1 MSVFKWSEALRSV
14 KKEVRPGEALPALLW
29 RFSTWF
35 SVPDSKQ
42 PTYASSKEN
51 TDSYRKILLNSMQKK
66 KLQKYQHSDIFTC
79 KSLISRRLSAGCTKA
94 LSPGILVPSASRY
107 QPTHLTFY
115 HNCTSLMPVSL
126 WGAGEGWHWK
136 SPPSLPPSLIHRD
149 STMCTL
155 ADAEAHHSTLKP
167 C

>member
-66 KLQKYQHSDIFTC
+66 KKNCKNINTQTFLPVNHSFQEGCQLAAQKHCHLAFWYLLRADISQHISHFTTT
-79 KSLISRRLSAGCTKA
+79 A
-94 LSPGILVPSASRY
+94 
-107 QPTHLTFY
+107 HL
-115 HNCTSLMPVSL
+115 
-126 WGAGEGWHWK
+126 
-136 SPPSLPPSLIHRD
+136 
-149 STMCTL
+149 
-155 ADAEAHHSTLKP
+155 
-167 C
+167 

>member
-1 MSVFKWSEALRSV
+1 MEWSTEVCKERREAWRSAACSALEVFHLVLSSWQQATYLCQLKGKHWFISENIIEQHA
-14 KKEVRPGEALPALLW
+14 KK
-29 RFSTWF
+29 
-35 SVPDSKQ
+35 
-42 PTYASSKEN
+42 
-51 TDSYRKILLNSMQKK
+51 KK

-79 KSLISRRLSAGCTKA
+79 KSLISRRLSAGCTKG

-136 SPPSLPPSLIHRD
+136 SPPSLPPSLTHRD